1 MAQLAPNSACFCPLC
16 SSLQTLFLS
25 VVQLIPNCLWIS
37 VRGTCHSS
45 QCFCPLYSSFPTL
58 CVFLS
63 VVQFSV
69 CVSVRGTVLCVC
81 FCPWFSSLLALYVFL
96 SVVPFSV
103 CVSVCGAILCVCFC
117 PWFHFLC
124 VFLSVVPFSVCVFPS
139 VVPFTVCVSI
149 LGAIPSVCFCPWY
162 SSRLAQSL
170 PGLWDTWGARH
181 GSFLGLCTAHLL
193 HERAENLQSS
203 GACGCSCRR
212 SVQATMVVFIRRHLL
227 SFLSPLSLPSSP
239 TYILI
244 FIFVNREVGPSN

>member
-1 MAQLAPNSACFCPLC
+1 M
-16 SSLQTLFLS
+16 
-25 VVQLIPNCLWIS
+25 
-37 VRGTCHSS
+37 
-45 QCFCPLYSSFPTL
+45 
-58 CVFLS
+58 
-63 VVQFSV
+63 
-69 CVSVRGTVLCVC
+69 C
-81 FCPWFSSLLALYVFL
+81 FCPWYHS
-96 SVVPFSV
+96 
-103 CVSVCGAILCVCFC
+103 
-117 PWFHFLC
+117 LC
-124 VFLSVVPFSVCVFPS
+124 VFLSVVPFCVCVSVRGSIFCVCFCPWYHSLCVFLSVVSFSECVSVRGTILCVSVRGTILCVCFYPWYHCLCVFLS
-139 VVPFTVCVSI
+139 VVPLTVCVS
-149 LGAIPSVCFCPWY
+149 WY
-162 SSRLAQSL
+162 SSRLAQGL

>member
-1 MAQLAPNSACFCPLC
+1 MCFCP
-16 SSLQTLFLS
+16 
-25 VVQLIPNCLWIS
+25 W
-37 VRGTCHSS
+37 
-45 QCFCPLYSSFPTL
+45 YSSRLTL

-63 VVQFSV
+63 MVQFTHNSV

-103 CVSVCGAILCVCFC
+103 CVSVRGAILCVCFC

-124 VFLSVVPFSVCVFPS
+124 VFLSVVSFSECVSVRGTILCVFPS
-139 VVPFTVCVSI
+139 VVQFSVCVSI
-149 LGAIPSVCFCPWY
+149 RGAIPSVCFCPWY

-170 PGLWDTWGARH
+170 PGLWDTRGARH
-181 GSFLGLCTAHLL
+181 GSFLGLCPAHLL

-203 GACGCSCRR
+203 GACGCGCRR

-239 TYILI
+239 TYIFI
-244 FIFVNREVGPSN
+244 FIFVNREVGPPPQN